1 MAGHQSEFLKWS
13 WRTSLPRAL
22 PWWSCAV
29 FMLMTPTGM
38 SPDLSFQPRLPS
50 LTVYLTYPL
59 THPIHNSNVTCSE
72 LNSWSFSPKF
82 VSLPPFSISGLSCY
96 PFCCSG
102 QLFQSHVDFF
112 FSFIFYI
119 YTIRKSY
126 ALCAQNI
133 SSIPPLLI
141 TTLVWVI
148 MPSSP
153 FTWTRQ

>member
-29 FMLMTPTGM
+29 FMPMTPTGM
-38 SPDLSFQPRLPS
+38 SPDVSFQPRLPS

-59 THPIHNSNVTCSE
+59 THPIHISNVTYSK
-72 LNSWSFSPKF
+72 LNSWSFPPNLFHFHHSPSQDWVVILF
-82 VSLPPFSISGLSCY
+82 VAQVNYFRVMLI
-96 PFCCSG
+96 
-102 QLFQSHVDFF
+102 FF